1 MAPLRGWGPK
11 GKRLRGLAPHGH
23 WRTLTFLGAL
33 RCDRLAAPC
42 VFDGPINGQCFR
54 AYVEQQ
60 LITVLKPGDIV
71 VMDMCGRPR
80 WCKRIF
86 RRARSVVGAD
96 MCPASVAAVTCRGP
110 VWEFAERVQNN
121 LARSRRVSMI
131 WFSRSRLVDRGAI
144 LSFGPSHTFKPS
156 SDIIPLPP
164 GPYKFPLSPSTPTR
178 CAPSCWPGR
187 RSPAWAACAQASA
200 RAKDPPS
207 IPSAWPSARRRSPR

>member
-1 MAPLRGWGPK
+1 MTASPRHGSSMVRSMASASVSMSRPCWLQPLSPATLSSWTCVD
-11 GKRLRGLAPHGH
+11 APVGARESFEEHGA
-23 WRTLTFLGAL
+23 W
-33 RCDRLAAPC
+33 
-42 VFDGPINGQCFR
+42 
-54 AYVEQQ
+54 
-60 LITVLKPGDIV
+60 
-71 VMDMCGRPR
+71 
-80 WCKRIF
+80 
-86 RRARSVVGAD
+86 SGAD

-144 LSFGPSHTFKPS
+144 LSFGPSHTFKSS

-164 GPYKFPLSPSTPTR
+164 GPDKFPLSPSMPTR

>member
-1 MAPLRGWGPK
+1 MTRTHGWAPRGE
-11 GKRLRGLAPHGH
+11 RLVDKVPHGH
-23 WRTLTFLGAL
+23 WNTTTYLAGL
-33 RCDRLAAPC
+33 RNDRIAAPC
-42 VFDGPINGQCFR
+42 LFDGPINGER
-54 AYVEQQ
+54 LLAYVEQV
-60 LITVLKPGDIV
+60 LIPTLRPGDIV
-71 VMDMCGRPR
+71 MCGRPR